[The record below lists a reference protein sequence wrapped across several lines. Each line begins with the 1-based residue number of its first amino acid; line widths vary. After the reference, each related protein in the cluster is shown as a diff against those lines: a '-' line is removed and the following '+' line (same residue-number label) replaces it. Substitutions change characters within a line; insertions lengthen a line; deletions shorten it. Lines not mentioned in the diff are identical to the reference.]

1 MLVTLLQYT
10 ALCHGQVNLLRVD
23 IADNAAHRGGFHI
36 ELAQDSRSG
45 FDAVWFAGQPEAVV
59 AAADFG
65 AEAALKQFDVIIE
78 GTAEALQ
85 TLIFGGFEENF
96 LCCYL

>member
-1 MLVTLLQYT
+1 MANPTESYTSSLISLQEALDKLLATPAAIT
-10 ALCHGQVNLLRVD
+10 A
-23 IADNAAHRGGFHI
+23 
-36 ELAQDSRSG
+36 
-45 FDAVWFAGQPEAVV
+45 EAVV

-65 AEAALKQFDVIIE
+65 AETALKQFDVIIE